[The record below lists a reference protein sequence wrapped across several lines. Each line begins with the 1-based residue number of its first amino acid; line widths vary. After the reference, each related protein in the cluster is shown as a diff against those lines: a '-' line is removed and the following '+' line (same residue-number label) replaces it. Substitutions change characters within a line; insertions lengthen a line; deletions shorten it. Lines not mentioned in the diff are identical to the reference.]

1 MLSDLDF
8 DDHKAGSGASKASGS
23 KANTIRND
31 PKTRVK
37 AVIMDSSWKIMQ
49 IVKIPTKCAAP
60 QRLYMSQL

>member
-1 MLSDLDF
+1 MLSDFDF
-8 DDHKAGSGASKASGS
+8 DDHKAGSGASKASGN

-49 IVKIPTKCAAP
+49 IVKIPT
-60 QRLYMSQL
+60 